1 MAAIELKQKV
11 TKRGSSLVSPSK
23 DQNSSTKNL
32 NESIVTARRE
42 RAESSE
48 SILKVEITP
57 RKHLKGLT
65 DTSDFIQIN
74 QSGKLLKKLE
84 KCERVILEEP
94 FSIP

>member
-1 MAAIELKQKV
+1 M
-11 TKRGSSLVSPSK
+11 SPSK

-32 NESIVTARRE
+32 NDSLPNATVRRE
-42 RAESSE
+42 RTESSE

-57 RKHLKGLT
+57 RKQLKGGP
-65 DTSDFIQIN
+65 SDNCDYIQIN

-84 KCERVILEEP
+84 HCERVILEEP